1 MKSIIYRSTLIYKII
16 TKLIYGKS
24 YTKRYRLIAD
34 EVGEANVLD
43 LCCGD
48 CQLAKYVK
56 KYKGADLNS
65 VFIKSSRK
73 KGLNVIKLDV
83 LNDEIPL
90 SECIVMQAS
99 LYQFYPKHK
108 KIIKKMLEKSKK
120 VIISEGIVHFAHSN
134 VKPVA
139 NIAKLLTKT
148 SEEHKYRFTKEKLI
162 SLYEE
167 FGAKKIIPAGREL
180 IGVFET

>member
-1 MKSIIYRSTLIYKII
+1 MKSIIYRNPLIYKIVM
-16 TKLIYGKS
+16 KLLHGKG
-24 YTKRYRLIAD
+24 YVKRYALIAK
-34 EVGEANVLD
+34 EVEDANVLD

-48 CQLAKYVK
+48 CELAEYVK
-56 KYKGADLNS
+56 KYKGADFNP
-65 VFIKSSRK
+65 VFVKNAK
-73 KGLNVIKLDV
+73 KRGLNVIKLDV

-120 VIISEGIVHFAHSN
+120 VIISEGIVHLAHSN

-167 FGAKKIIPAGREL
+167 FGAEKIIPAGREL